1 MDWGKLRA
9 DKALEI
15 ILYVVSKGCT
25 NMYNVLKVIYF
36 ADKEHLK
43 ITGGTLCK
51 DWYRKMPNGPVAS
64 GIFDIINYVRYGKSD
79 FFEYPP
85 AKEALRFDPP
95 YALATNRSYDPEFF
109 SDLDCQCLDHA
120 IQEFGTMDFGTLKTK
135 SHEGVDFQNTPLNN
149 PIAFDLFVQSVDDE
163 QGSLRVFL
171 EDCLE
176 GALC

>member
-1 MDWGKLRA
+1 MDWGKFRP

-15 ILYVVSKGCT
+15 ILYVISKGCT

-51 DWYRKMPNGPVAS
+51 DQYKKMEHGPVAS
-64 GIFDIINYVRYGKSD
+64 GVFDMIHYVCRGESD
-79 FFEYPP
+79 FYEYPP
-85 AKEALRFDPP
+85 AREALQFTLP
-95 YALATNRSYDPEFF
+95 YFLAAKRQCNPQFF
-109 SDLDCQCLDHA
+109 SDLDYQCLDHA
-120 IQEFGTMDFGTLKTK
+120 IQEFGTMEFGALRAK

-163 QGSLRVFL
+163 RGNLRAFF

-176 GALC
+176 EAPC